1 MDGFNDRTTCPGL
14 NKSDLSISEVILLI
28 QQLVPVL
35 WTKIRLK
42 TQARIL
48 MTIVHEAEGDEW
60 GSRVLARRFSSCVA
74 DAVTVSPSAI
84 RN

>member
-48 MTIVHEAEGDEW
+48 MTTVHEAEGA
-60 GSRVLARRFSSCVA
+60 SRDREYSLVDSAA
-74 DAVTVSPSAI
+74 ASPMQ
-84 RN
+84 